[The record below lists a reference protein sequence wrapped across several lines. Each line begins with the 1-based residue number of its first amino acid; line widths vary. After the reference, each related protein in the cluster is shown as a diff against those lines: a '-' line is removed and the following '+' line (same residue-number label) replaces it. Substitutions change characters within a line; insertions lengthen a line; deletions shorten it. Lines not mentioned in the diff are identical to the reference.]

1 MIARFA
7 IQTIKDFAEIFP
19 AVCIIGPR
27 QVGKTTLAKE
37 FATTLGKPWTYLDM
51 EKPGDLVKLN
61 EPELYL
67 NQLKD
72 HCVIIDEVQRVPEL
86 FPIIRSLIDEYCVPL
101 RFLLLGSANVSLL
114 KQSSETLAGR
124 VAYYELS
131 PFHALELV
139 TGFNLR
145 QHHFRGGFPLA
156 WLAKNDKQ
164 SSLWIDQFTQTY
176 IERDLP
182 QLGLN
187 ITATLA
193 RKLLEM
199 LAWQNGNLVNYSS
212 LGRALSLTNN
222 TLQRYIDFLEEAFL
236 IKRIY
241 PFHINTQTRLV
252 KSPKIIFRD
261 TGILHRLLRLG
272 DFDQLSGFPGLGG
285 SWESY
290 VVNQIFSLKSPEIE
304 ISYYRTQHDAEID
317 VVFSRAGKI
326 IATAE
331 IKYSSTPFVSKS
343 AVNCAKS
350 LQSKNNFVIT
360 PESDDY
366 IAKADFRVCNI
377 LTFLEKYL
385 PRI

>member
-1 MIARFA
+1 M
-7 IQTIKDFAEIFP
+7 
-19 AVCIIGPR
+19 
-27 QVGKTTLAKE
+27 
-37 FATTLGKPWTYLDM
+37 
-51 EKPGDLVKLN
+51 
-61 EPELYL
+61 
-67 NQLKD
+67 
-72 HCVIIDEVQRVPEL
+72 
-86 FPIIRSLIDEYCVPL
+86 
-101 RFLLLGSANVSLL
+101 
-114 KQSSETLAGR
+114 
-124 VAYYELS
+124 
-131 PFHALELV
+131 
-139 TGFNLR
+139 
-145 QHHFRGGFPLA
+145 
-156 WLAKNDKQ
+156 
-164 SSLWIDQFTQTY
+164 WIDQFTQTY

-326 IATAE
+326 AATAE
-331 IKYSSTPFVSKS
+331 IKYTSTPFVSKS
-343 AVNCAKS
+343 TVNCVKS

-360 PESDDY
+360 PESDNY
-366 IAKADFRVCNI
+366 IAKTDFRVCNI

-385 PRI
+385 PGI